1 MTEDKEVLTI
11 YLGETD
17 IYEWTQGV
25 GKTVLMP
32 ELLVGC
38 EEVLYNDID
47 EVHCARIEA
56 IVRGNSK
63 AFDFNVQRKNITD
76 TIEKI
81 LTWALQEEEYEIC
94 ERVKNLNEFLENKN
108 NTF

>member
-38 EEVLYNDID
+38 EEVLYNDIN

-56 IVRGNSK
+56 IVRGKYNRY
-63 AFDFNVQRKNITD
+63 DRKNIN
-76 TIEKI
+76 
-81 LTWALQEEEYEIC
+81 LGLGRG
-94 ERVKNLNEFLENKN
+94 RV
-108 NTF
+108 